1 MQKIII
7 AGQIHESEAV
17 DMSVTVKCFLVEMKV
32 HSMIQKQKAIE
43 EMQKIIMSEKSLC
56 VTDRL
61 KEIAKKHNSK
71 KIVLHKCR

>member
-32 HSMIQKQKAIE
+32 HSMIQKQKAIYE
-43 EMQKIIMSEKSLC
+43 EYGVAYRNIENIYINKKKKERGIIELTFS
-56 VTDRL
+56 TQ
-61 KEIAKKHNSK
+61 
-71 KIVLHKCR
+71 